1 MNRNSI
7 ESIIAVLKEPGNYSL
22 ETVSVALA
30 GLVAYFSLKGND
42 YMPAAFP
49 SR

>member
-7 ESIIAVLKEPGNYSL
+7 ESIIAILKEPGNYSL

-30 GLVAYFSLKGND
+30 ALVAYFTFKNGDKGL
-42 YMPAAFP
+42 AA
-49 SR
+49 SASC